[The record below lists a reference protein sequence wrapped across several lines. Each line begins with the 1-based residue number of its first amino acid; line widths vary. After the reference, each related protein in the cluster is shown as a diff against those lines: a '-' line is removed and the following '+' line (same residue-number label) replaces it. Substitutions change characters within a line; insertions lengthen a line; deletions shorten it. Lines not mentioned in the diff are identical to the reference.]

1 MKKEKKK
8 RKTRKKPLFFCKI
21 AVFFIYNVFLQEY
34 AFICLKFALQTFYKT
49 GKCNKNSAWN
59 SVKVF
64 IHKFALRTSLIIGEN
79 MTNEKAIKALR
90 QIKTYCAATMLDELD
105 YVLQVMEK
113 LEKSGIKN
121 PLETDFTKLQEK

>member
-1 MKKEKKK
+1 
-8 RKTRKKPLFFCKI
+8 
-21 AVFFIYNVFLQEY
+21 
-34 AFICLKFALQTFYKT
+34 
-49 GKCNKNSAWN
+49 
-59 SVKVF
+59 
-64 IHKFALRTSLIIGEN
+64 

-90 QIKTYCAATMLDELD
+90 QIKTYYAATMLDELD